1 MTTYQEVNEGL
12 KAIIEYLNSIDNVW
26 NKTRNLKLYDV
37 SFHAGDII
45 DKYPLVKEEY
55 NECDLFSWFCDD
67 SYNQFTEWMQEEK
80 IEDCRKYV
88 GRTSSFYL
96 TDMHCDTIGYVIDT
110 LMTNIYGGYYQVDID
125 EDGNMIPFTDTE
137 YYTESELIEE
147 YQEGMEYVANGDFLK
162 DIKKYFADAVKIAD
176 YIDDFMKNQIEYFT
190 EYIECQNENL
200 EYQAEQEQKREQ
212 AFVDKYSNAISDI
225 TADIETVMIQAG
237 CNIADMSRI
246 ISKAMEQVNPAERRI
261 TA

>member
-37 SFHAGDII
+37 SFHAGEII
-45 DKYPLVKEEY
+45 NKYPLVKEEY

-96 TDMHCDTIGYVIDT
+96 TDMHCDKIGYVIDN
-110 LMTNIYGGYYQVDID
+110 LMNTVYGYNLDFD
-125 EDGNMIPFTDTE
+125 EDGNMIPFTDTD
-137 YYTESELIEE
+137 YYTEAELIAE
-147 YQEGMEYVANGDFLK
+147 YQEDMTYISSGDFLE

-225 TADIETVMIQAG
+225 TADIEAVMVQTG

-246 ISKAMEQVNPAERRI
+246 ISKAMEQVNPTERRI